1 MKEDIIMTRPSINN
15 TVNKEKY
22 LLDYLNKNHLPESVK
37 GLVHR
42 LQGVS
47 SVFDDLYQ
55 IRRDLEKIPDPKSVK
70 DEEQRDKEMYY
81 KNLFL
86 GLVYLFLIPEKNI
99 YKSKAL
105 TCLKYAYKNT
115 KSVVT
120 DRISQEI
127 IHSTIVSLIYKLERV
142 PKILII
148 VDEDY
153 SFGTDTKFMSFNRHY
168 LKKFVKVEWIAKSET
183 PDMIKMLSEYDQLF
197 VFAHGEDEGG
207 TSVGNIGITDE
218 WMKVQWLKSKKK
230 VKVLGIFSCQEKS
243 WASDIISLFD
253 YYFTDTKSSGTNENE
268 LFIFVFISTYIRS
281 WNIVDSFRLGRFG
294 PIFRTSSDIGY
305 ELYEGGMRID

>member
-1 MKEDIIMTRPSINN
+1 MKENIIITKPSVE
-15 TVNKEKY
+15 TEVNKEKF
-22 LLDYLNKNHLPESVK
+22 LLDYLNKNYLPESVK

-55 IRRDLEKIPDPKSVK
+55 IRWDLEKIPDPKSVMGK
-70 DEEQRDKEMYY
+70 DERDKEMYY

-99 YKSKAL
+99 YIKKAL
-105 TCLKYAYKNT
+105 VCLKDAYKNT
-115 KSVVT
+115 KAIVS
-120 DRISQEI
+120 DPFSQDI
-127 IHSTIVSLIYKLERV
+127 INSTIVSLIYKLERV

-148 VDEDY
+148 VDEY
-153 SFGTDTKFMSFNRHY
+153 YPIGSDTKFKSFNRHY
-168 LKKFVKVEWIAKSET
+168 LKRYVTIKWIAKSET
-183 PDMIKMLSEYDQLF
+183 PDVIEMLSKYDQLF
-197 VFAHGEDEGG
+197 VFAHGDDEGG
-207 TSVGNIGITDE
+207 TSIGNIEITDE
-218 WMKVQWLKSKKK
+218 WMKIQWLKSGKK

-243 WASDIISLFD
+243 WAPDVISLFD

-268 LFIFVFISTYIRS
+268 LFIFVYISSYIRS

-294 PIFRTSSDIGY
+294 PIFRTSSDVGY